1 MRIDQIEESHY
12 NANMFPDTDKQLTA
26 SFNKEELHKLFG
38 TSREVEKRG
47 TIKILEKKFAES
59 EQAHEAL
66 MSEDAEALL
75 FEKAEELKGLALS
88 LPNSVLS
95 ALPSNLVPNVNSLPT
110 QQTTTPMSMADTPQE
125 ERKTKKKIENSNEV

>member
-1 MRIDQIEESHY
+1 
-12 NANMFPDTDKQLTA
+12 
-26 SFNKEELHKLFG
+26 
-38 TSREVEKRG
+38 
-47 TIKILEKKFAES
+47 
-59 EQAHEAL
+59 